1 MKPPKM
7 ILVRKNLA
15 KSIFCQNSLYLH
27 FKILQLRLYI
37 KNNFQE
43 RYLKRFNQKIRLF
56 IYFHCAKKKS
66 RMEYNIQTKT
76 WFFRL
81 RHCDFCCIIFPQCR
95 YRFLEENALYHEIP
109 LLERMKGFS
118 LSHHHI
124 SDNKQRKR
132 ECSRLVL
139 QLSSSSRATYHE
151 NCLHEVLHVNI
162 K

>member
-27 FKILQLRLYI
+27 LKILQLRLYVRRI
-37 KNNFQE
+37 C
-43 RYLKRFNQKIRLF
+43 NQKIKLF
-56 IYFHCAKKKS
+56 IYLHCAKKS
-66 RMEYNIQTKT
+66 RMKYNIQTKT

>member
-37 KNNFQE
+37 KNKFQE
-43 RYLKRFNQKIRLF
+43 RYVVQVIRKLGYSYTS
-56 IYFHCAKKKS
+56 IVRKKS